1 MQKWLA
7 FGIVL
12 RCCVI
17 VLSYQVIDTTDQM
30 DRGNFF
36 FSTLIAQTVNYC
48 GKSNLEIQLWRNFWL
63 KLSLTHREFGFNLW
77 C

>member
-30 DRGNFF
+30 DRGNVI
-36 FSTLIAQTVNYC
+36 FSTLIA
-48 GKSNLEIQLWRNFWL
+48 
-63 KLSLTHREFGFNLW
+63 
-77 C
+77 